1 MAIQLED
8 TDEMNY
14 QELVNSFIFSNSL
27 IKYPDGRPRT
37 TDIDFVAY
45 KFGFFILGECKT
57 FSLDQIRISLQ
68 KFTVL
73 SEFYNQLPRCE
84 VYFVGTDSNT
94 RINDDDIVW
103 VTSME
108 RIQQGQTKT
117 TGSRHVLI
125 HRDQMTPRPRKEL
138 NWYLNRM
145 LDLRA
150 DPFIDPKEV
159 ALKINADGR

>member
-1 MAIQLED
+1 MPYSMAIEL
-8 TDEMNY
+8 MNY

-37 TDIDFVAY
+37 TDIDFVAC
-45 KFGFFILGECKT
+45 KFGFFIIGECKT

>member
-1 MAIQLED
+1 MAIEL
-8 TDEMNY
+8 MNF
-14 QELVNSFIFSNSL
+14 QELVNSFVFSNSL
-27 IKYPDGRPRT
+27 IRYPDGRHRT
-37 TDIDFVAY
+37 TDIDFVAE
-45 KFGFFILGECKT
+45 KFGFFIIGECKT

-73 SEFYNQLPRCE
+73 SEFFNQLPRCE

-94 RINDDDIVW
+94 RVNDDDIIW

-117 TGSRHVLI
+117 TGDRHILI
-125 HRDQMTPRPRKEL
+125 HRNQMTPYPRKEFG
-138 NWYLNRM
+138 WYLNRK
-145 LDLRA
+145 LDIHA

-159 ALKINADGR
+159 ALKTNMDGR